1 VVPSAGESPVD
12 DAARSSRELTAVL
25 GKILDQLSLSAWMPG
40 FALVA
45 GVAFLSVC
53 RRQESPKGELD
64 ILSALEAPTHLSLGA
79 VVALFGAVLIATLL
93 AQAFEFEMIRLLEG
107 YWPDRRIAGALTRWG
122 VNRQSGKLGTL
133 KKRKRKLEKLAF
145 KTACKRMVV
154 GDDDVVQQ
162 VKLLWKANRNGVKAP
177 EVARSDEAVYL
188 LKTWRE
194 AAAPES
200 LRLLEAVE
208 RALIWYPDEHRL
220 LPTRLGNALR
230 SVEDGLKL
238 ADGGDLQG
246 FIIRNYKSISPQLL
260 TQLASF
266 RTRLDMYCTLVLVWA
281 TLAAIAV
288 PALWPF
294 YSGWRYA
301 MILTMLAF
309 CILAVASYRASIAS
323 ARGYVSS
330 LRASDEEVAEKRIIK
345 TVGVDQAPT

>member
-1 VVPSAGESPVD
+1 VVPSAGESPVE
-12 DAARSSRELTAVL
+12 DAARSSKELTAVL

-53 RRQESPKGELD
+53 RHQESPKGELQ

-122 VNRQSGKLGTL
+122 VNRQSRKLGAL

-188 LKTWRE
+188 LKTWRQ

-260 TQLASF
+260 TPEL
-266 RTRLDMYCTLVLVWA
+266 RT
-281 TLAAIAV
+281 
-288 PALWPF
+288 
-294 YSGWRYA
+294 
-301 MILTMLAF
+301 
-309 CILAVASYRASIAS
+309 
-323 ARGYVSS
+323 
-330 LRASDEEVAEKRIIK
+330 
-345 TVGVDQAPT
+345 